1 MKIKNLLF
9 IIPLITLAGCG
20 EKKEEPNLAC
30 RFIVCSDTHVSE
42 TKDEN
47 QIELVRFRQMFE
59 QSFDYAKGQKYSKI
73 DHVMVVGDGAD
84 DASIE
89 SQTLYNNAVKE
100 MSKHYDVP
108 VTTVL
113 GNHEFTWTLKSYE
126 EIIADYKSVTGA
138 TELDYHF
145 KIGDFHFI
153 AMSPRNKSWQYV
165 EQESAPWLEEQLKQ
179 AAADDPSGSKPIFV
193 FQHVGIKNTCYG
205 TDVDYQT
212 YTDDEGETHDAVL
225 IPALLEK
232 YPQVIHFSAHSHRP
246 ISDPRMI
253 MQDKYTTITTGALSY
268 YDMDIPNLYTN
279 HVFAQPDGSY
289 IWSIFN
295 DFQDLDASQFLI
307 VEVEKNGR
315 TKVMP
320 YCIDGNHFVGDG
332 YVIEPFSSIS
342 NFKYT
347 IARKDTDP
355 LPVFSENSIKSR
367 LVKDEYAIFN
377 IRQAKY
383 AQSYKCELYS
393 DDDLIDTVYRLAN
406 LQMPTQPETFKLTFE
421 DLEPDTN
428 YRVKVIPVN
437 CWGKEGLEPLDIEF
451 ETLQSNNE

>member
-1 MKIKNLLF
+1 MKTKLLLLIPF
-9 IIPLITLAGCG
+9 ILLCSC
-20 EKKEEPNLAC
+20 KEEQKEPETDMAC
-30 RFIVCSDTHVSE
+30 RFIACSDTHITQTDDESQIGIQRFKKMFKQVSE
-42 TKDEN
+42 
-47 QIELVRFRQMFE
+47 
-59 QSFDYAKGQKYSKI
+59 YANGQTYKKI
-73 DHVMVVGDGAD
+73 DHVFVVGDGAD
-84 DASIE
+84 DASVE
-89 SQTLYNNAVKE
+89 SQTLYNNTVKE
-100 MSKHYDVP
+100 MSKQYGIN

-126 EIIADYKSVTGA
+126 EIVEDYKSVTGA

-153 AMSPRNKSWQYV
+153 AMSPRNKNWQYV

-212 YTDDEGETHDAVL
+212 YTDDDGFTQDAVL

-253 MQDKYTTITTGALSY
+253 MQDKYTTITTGSLSY
-268 YDMDIPNLYTN
+268 HDMDIPNLYTN

-307 VEVEKNGR
+307 VEVYKNGAV
-315 TKVMP
+315 KVMP
-320 YCIDGNHFVGDG
+320 YCVDGNHFVGEAYTID
-332 YVIEPFSSIS
+332 PFTSTS

-355 LPVFSENSIKSR
+355 LPVFREDPIKSK
-367 LVKDEYAIFN
+367 VIHSDCVSFDIY
-377 IRQAKY
+377 QAAY
-383 AQSYKCELYS
+383 AQNYRCELYE
-393 DDDLIDTVYRLAN
+393 DDELVETEYRLAN
-406 LQMPTQPETFKLTFE
+406 LQMPTQPESFKLTFDE
-421 DLEPDTN
+421 LDSDTQ
-428 YRVKVIPVN
+428 YKVKITGVN
-437 CWGKEGLEPLDIEF
+437 SWGKDGLNPITVQFKTYPAD
-451 ETLQSNNE
+451 